1 MTAAPGMSA
10 VQPATVGDA
19 LAEGTRR
26 LVAAGVESARL
37 DALLLLSEV
46 TGLAKAALL
55 ARPERPLRA
64 ATAARYAALVAR
76 RAAREPLAYLLGRR
90 EFYGRAF
97 LVTPAVLIPRP
108 ETELLVEL
116 ALAYLRAAGRPA
128 GWAADVGTGSG
139 AIAVTLAAECP
150 GLRVLATD
158 RSPAALAVARA
169 NAAHHGVTDRVALVA
184 TDLLLGVRGPF
195 ALVAA
200 NLPYV
205 PSAVIDTLMPEVARY
220 EPRAALD
227 GGPDGLEL
235 NRRLLAQAAARLAR
249 PGLLLLELDEGQG
262 ELLRAEARRWLPD
275 ADVAVVRDLAGHE
288 RVLRVE
294 RR

>member
-1 MTAAPGMSA
+1 M
-10 VQPATVGDA
+10 
-19 LAEGTRR
+19 
-26 LVAAGVESARL
+26 
-37 DALLLLSEV
+37 
-46 TGLAKAALL
+46 
-55 ARPERPLRA
+55 
-64 ATAARYAALVAR
+64 
-76 RAAREPLAYLLGRR
+76 
-90 EFYGRAF
+90 
-97 LVTPAVLIPRP
+97 
-108 ETELLVEL
+108 
-116 ALAYLRAAGRPA
+116 
-128 GWAADVGTGSG
+128 GTGSG
-139 AIAVTLAAECP
+139 AIAVTLAAEWP
-150 GLRVLATD
+150 ALRVLATD
-158 RSPAALAVARA
+158 TSPAALAVARA

-184 TDLLLGVRGPF
+184 ADLLLGVRGPF

-220 EPRAALD
+220 EPRSALD

-235 NRRLLAQAAARLAR
+235 NRRLLAQAAARLAQ